1 MEFENVMSN
10 DFWLTSGWHL
20 TVRDNHGH
28 MVPSADFM
36 RAYFMREEV
45 APEGGLV
52 MLKLR
57 FIKNWLMIRLRR

>member
-20 TVRDNHGH
+20 TQRDDHGH
-28 MVPSADFM
+28 MVPSADFI

-45 APEGGLV
+45 APEEGIL
-52 MLKLR
+52 
-57 FIKNWLMIRLRR
+57 